1 MPHPIFN
8 FKGGLLLIDSVVR
21 SIKDTITDPHVARV
35 VIGDLQGEKSF
46 GNVKVC
52 SEDFH

>member
-8 FKGGLLLIDSVVR
+8 FKGGLLLNDSVVR
-21 SIKDTITDPHVARV
+21 SIKDTTTDLPVTRV
-35 VIGDLQGEKSF
+35 VIGHLRGEKSF